1 MAHLFIIAGHGAGDS
16 GAVGNGYTE
25 AERVR
30 ALASRI
36 AVLGGSNVTV
46 GDMSRNWYSD
56 GGITRLNIPKD
67 YQILELH
74 MDSASSS
81 ARGGHV
87 IIKSGFAPDKYDN
100 DLASMIGS
108 IFPGRSNLI
117 VGRNDL
123 ANVNRAAAKGY
134 GYRLMECGFVSNAED
149 VQIFN
154 NRMDDIAKGILKAF
168 DLQYEGQA
176 IKEEPID
183 GKLRQGGVFQNKRDE
198 FGEIS
203 YQVHARGVGW
213 CNWQCDGKLS
223 GSTGQNRRIE
233 ALRIKGDGK
242 IDVSVHIKGIGDKIY
257 TDVNENTVI
266 GTNGQS
272 RRLEA
277 VKITG
282 SEAFYRY
289 RVHQKSLG
297 WSEWA
302 DNGEWAGTKGKS
314 LQIEGLQAEKSMFSV
329 EAHVQKKGWLAA
341 RAAENVIGIT
351 GHSLRLEAFRIHPY
365 GQTIYAKA
373 HIQSKGWVDYGQ
385 VTEDTVI
392 GTVGEEKR
400 IECLCMKGD
409 FDYRVHVQ
417 ASGWTDWTRADGI
430 ATLGTVG
437 QALRI
442 EAIQFRK
449 RK

>member
-36 AVLGGSNVTV
+36 AELGGGGATL
-46 GDMSRNWYSD
+46 GDTSRNWYAD
-56 GGITRLNIPKD
+56 KGISSLNIPKNW
-67 YQILELH
+67 QILELH
-74 MDSASSS
+74 MDSASPT

-87 IIKSGFAPDKYDN
+87 IIKKGFSPDVYDN
-100 DLASMIGS
+100 TLASLIGG

-117 VGRNDL
+117 VGRDDL
-123 ANVNRAAAKGY
+123 ANAKRAATKGY
-134 GYRLMECGFVSNAED
+134 GYRLMECGFISNAED
-149 VQIFN
+149 IRVFN
-154 NRMDDIAKGILKAF
+154 QRMDEIARGILKAF
-168 DLQYEGQA
+168 GIKCEAQA
-176 IKEEPID
+176 AKEEPED
-183 GKLRQGGVFQNKRDE
+183 GLIRKGGVFQNKRDE

-203 YQVHARGVGW
+203 YQVHARGAGW
-213 CNWQCDGKLS
+213 CNWQCDGSLA

-242 IDVSVHIKGIGDKIY
+242 IDVSVHIKGIGDKEY
-257 TDVNENTVI
+257 KDVNAEGII
-266 GTNGQS
+266 GTIGQS

-302 DNGEWAGTKGKS
+302 DNGAWAGTKGKS
-314 LQIEGLQAEKSMFSV
+314 LQIEGLQVEKSMFSV

-351 GHSLRLEAFRIHPY
+351 GHSLRLEALRITPY
-365 GQTIYAKA
+365 GQAIYAKA
-373 HIQSKGWVDYGQ
+373 HIQSEGWVDYGQ

-437 QALRI
+437 QALRL